1 MKERGKKKKSIR
13 SPHFDPLLIVLQIVC
28 LTSLYYG
35 LSGALHLLLSLA
47 LATVPDSGLLLSD
60 IAFSLSSTYG
70 WVALA
75 ARLIHLPFMAMSLS
89 LIVEKAKLC
98 WDFVLTL
105 FLFHLFVCTCT
116 YSFPLRLSWWL
127 LEGAYFVV
135 LVFAC
140 EFICMRI
147 ETKEIKLSMPNIL
160 GNGSSK
166 KGYKKDDDASRSSR
180 ELKTLKTLD

>member
-13 SPHFDPLLIVLQIVC
+13 SPHFDPLLILLQIMC
-28 LTSLYYG
+28 LISLYYG
-35 LSGALHLLLSLA
+35 LSGALHLLLSWA
-47 LATVPDSGLLLSD
+47 LTIVPDSGLLLSD

-135 LVFAC
+135 LVFTC